1 MGLYV
6 EMCNMQASLLSIHV
20 DPTCFLYQGHKL
32 NKNISLKVNICNLL
46 RVCACCILDVG
57 GQVVTCI
64 PGARHVIGQSGWVGG
79 GGTLER
85 PLPWADPLTKPWHN

>member
-6 EMCNMQASLLSIHV
+6 EMCNKQASLLSIHV

-79 GGTLER
+79 GGG
-85 PLPWADPLTKPWHN
+85 H